1 MAVSKKNTK
10 QAVKKTETRPYGL
23 SVFGLIR
30 VFANEVEIKKGKNKG
45 DSFLSYSC
53 SISRKDEKGEYK
65 NLYMPIYFSKD
76 IEAPEETAVI
86 DITSAFFMV
95 SGKEGYEKISLY
107 VKDYEEVDEE
117 DQ

>member
-23 SVFGLIR
+23 SVFGLTRIF
-30 VFANEVEIKKGKNKG
+30 VNEVDIKKGKNKG
-45 DSFLSYSC
+45 GSFLSCSL
-53 SISRKDEKGEYK
+53 SISRKNEEGEYT
-65 NLYMPIYFSKD
+65 NLYMPVYFSKE
-76 IEAPEETAVI
+76 IECPQETAVI

-107 VKDYEEVDEE
+107 VKDYEEVDE
-117 DQ
+117 DDF